1 MMSRLSTVK
10 SAKDRMTWFL
20 SLMSL
25 KQTETFLLLM
35 KPFQIT
41 GDFST
46 SWCLQASIAAN
57 TWVVSGTP
65 QTKIRCQNPWRW
77 PRHTF
82 SCFFSSEAST
92 SEILDSLMGEAHKG
106 EEDDCKDGEG
116 ANHLEG

>member
-92 SEILDSLMGEAHKG
+92 SDAASSLLSLHIPVKEAKKSWIH
-106 EEDDCKDGEG
+106 
-116 ANHLEG
+116 